1 MTAISTGAEGFLGRY
16 AGLTGRLPGATL
28 PAVAALREAAA
39 ATFRR
44 TGFPTRRA
52 EAWKYTDLNPV
63 AQSAFHEPLTAVDGA
78 VALPP
83 ETGAI
88 RAVFVDGR
96 FRDDLSALP
105 AYAMPLAL
113 DPAAAT
119 RGIAD
124 AVLPMV
130 ALNTMLFEDGLVVDL
145 AEGVDGGTLDLVSAS
160 DAHPTAFHP
169 RHVIRLGAGASLLLI
184 ERNVSA
190 AGIASLHNPVFE
202 IDLGAGAKLTHLRL
216 NTEAPEAFHVAT
228 IAVRCAADAVYDSFA
243 LNLGARITR
252 NEMHVA
258 LNGTGAAA
266 HLNGAQL
273 LDGTRVCDTSTY
285 LDHAAPGC
293 ASRQTYKSVLAG
305 RSRGVFQGKILVR
318 QIAQKTD
325 GYQMNQALLLSDE
338 AEMDAKPQLE
348 IYADDVKCSH
358 GATIGALDEEAMF
371 FLRSRGIPMT
381 EARALLVE
389 AFVQDAIA
397 QMPEEAARD
406 AVRAVLTRAWKV
418 AA

>member
-1 MTAISTGAEGFLGRY
+1 MSAVTTGAAGFSARYEGLGDH
-16 AGLTGRLPGATL
+16 LPGGRIA
-28 PAVAALREAAA
+28 AVASLRAAGA
-39 ATFRR
+39 ATFRAS
-44 TGFPTRRA
+44 GFPTRRA
-52 EAWKYTDLNPV
+52 EAWKYTDLASI
-63 AQSAFHEPLTAVDGA
+63 AQSAFAEPLTAVDAA

-83 ETGAI
+83 ETGDQ

-96 FRDDLSALP
+96 FREDLSTHRGHVGA
-105 AYAMPLAL
+105 

-119 RGIAD
+119 SGIAD
-124 AVLPMV
+124 PALPMV
-130 ALNTMLFEDGLVVDL
+130 ALNAMLFEDGLLLDL
-145 AEGVDGGTLDLVSAS
+145 AAGTDAGVLDLVSVSGSHAV
-160 DAHPTAFHP
+160 AYHP
-169 RHVIRLGAGASLLLI
+169 RHVIRLGAGARLLLV

-190 AGIASLHNPVFE
+190 AGVALLHNPVFE
-202 IDLGAGAKLTHLRL
+202 IDLGPDATLTHLRL
-216 NTEAPEAFHVAT
+216 NTEAPEAFHLAT
-228 IAVRCAADAVYDSFA
+228 IAVRCAAGATYDSFA
-243 LNLGARITR
+243 LNLGAKITR

-273 LDGTRVCDTSTY
+273 LDGQRTCDTSTY

-293 ASRQTYKSVLAG
+293 ASRQTYKTVLAG

-318 QIAQKTD
+318 RIAQKTD
-325 GYQMNQALLLSDE
+325 GYQMNQALLLSEE

-358 GATIGALDEEAMF
+358 GATIGALDEEALF
-371 FLRSRGIPMT
+371 FLRSRGISKD
-381 EARALLVE
+381 EARVLLVE

-397 QMPEEAARD
+397 QMPEEAARET
-406 AVRAVLTRAWKV
+406 VKAVLARSWQ

>member
-1 MTAISTGAEGFLGRY
+1 MSAVTTGADAFLGRY
-16 AGLTGRLPGATL
+16 AGLTERLPGAHSA
-28 PAVAALREAAA
+28 AVVALREAAA
-39 ATFRR
+39 ANFRR
-44 TGFPTRRA
+44 SGFPTRRA

-63 AQSAFHEPLTAVDGA
+63 ARSAFHEALTSIDSD

-83 ETGAI
+83 ETGAV

-96 FRDDLSALP
+96 FRGDLSALP
-105 AYAMPLAL
+105 GFATTLAQ
-113 DPAAAT
+113 DPTVAT
-119 RGIAD
+119 RGTAD

-145 AEGVDGGTLDLVSAS
+145 AEGVDGGTLDLVSAT
-160 DAHPTAFHP
+160 DTHPTAFHP
-169 RHVIRLGAGASLLLI
+169 RHVIRLAAGASLLLI
-184 ERNVSA
+184 ERNVSV
-190 AGIASLHNPVFE
+190 AGVASLHNPVFE
-202 IDLGAGAKLTHLRL
+202 IELAAGAKLTHLRL

-228 IAVRCAADAVYDSFA
+228 IAARCAEGAVYDSFA

-258 LNGTGAAA
+258 LLGTGAAA

-273 LDGTRVCDTSTY
+273 LDGARVCDTSTY

-325 GYQMNQALLLSDE
+325 GYQMNQALLLSEE

-358 GATIGALDEEAMF
+358 GATIGALDEEALF
-371 FLRSRGIPMT
+371 FLRSRGIPLIQ
-381 EARALLVE
+381 ARDLLVE

-397 QMPEEAARD
+397 QMPEEAARA
-406 AVRAVLTRAWKV
+406 AVRAVLARSWK
-418 AA
+418 AAA

>member
-1 MTAISTGAEGFLGRY
+1 MSAMATGAAGFLGRY
-16 AGLTGRLPGATL
+16 EGLREQLPGGRMV
-28 PAVAALREAAA
+28 AVARLRAAA
-39 ATFRR
+39 AETFR
-44 TGFPTRRA
+44 TLGFPTRRA
-52 EAWKYTDLNPV
+52 EAWKYTDLNAI
-63 AQSAFHEPLTAVDGA
+63 AQAPFHEPLTAVDGA

-83 ETGAI
+83 ETGAQ

-96 FRDDLSALP
+96 FRADLSTHQATVG
-105 AYAMPLAL
+105 ADPLA
-113 DPAAAT
+113 AT
-119 RGIAD
+119 SGIAD
-124 AVLPMV
+124 AALPMV
-130 ALNTMLFEDGLVVDL
+130 ALNSMLFEDGLLLDL
-145 AEGVDGGTLDLVSAS
+145 PAGTDGGTLDLISAS
-160 DAHPTAFHP
+160 DAHPVAFHP
-169 RHVIRLGAGASLLLI
+169 RHVIRLGAGASLLLV
-184 ERNVSA
+184 ERNISA
-190 AGIASLHNPVFE
+190 AGVAVLHNPVFE
-202 IDLGAGAKLTHLRL
+202 IDLGPGARLTHLRL
-216 NTEAPEAFHVAT
+216 NTEAPEAFHLAN
-228 IAVRCAADAVYDSFA
+228 IAVRCAAGATYDSFA
-243 LNLGARITR
+243 LNLGGRITR
-252 NEMHVA
+252 NELHVA

-293 ASRQTYKSVLAG
+293 ASRQTYKTVLAG

-325 GYQMNQALLLSDE
+325 GYQMNQALLLSEE

-358 GATIGALDEEAMF
+358 GATIGALDEEALF
-371 FLRSRGIPMT
+371 FLRSRGIPQA
-381 EARALLVE
+381 EARILLVE

-406 AVRAVLTRAWKV
+406 AVRDVLARSWK